1 MTQPQAQV
9 DTRGSLLDAAEELF
23 SRKGYAAVGI
33 REITDAAGVNIAA
46 IKYHFGS
53 KSELYLETVKRA
65 MERSE
70 TAASWELLREG
81 ISDPLEAAT
90 MLVRF
95 IYQFLDRHMASEK
108 PSAVCSLILH
118 EAAEPTEA
126 IDSVVRDFIEPHERM
141 HIELLRVI
149 VPDASRKQ
157 LSFFAQSI
165 MSQIMHYRIFKPVL
179 ERMAVGDLTDRRK
192 IRSIADHIARFSLR
206 GLGCPPDLVEQAVS
220 GAAKLDKDDAPNQ
233 RAPK

>member
-1 MTQPQAQV
+1 MAEPQAQA
-9 DTRGSLLDAAEELF
+9 DTRGALLDAAEGLF
-23 SRKGYAAVGI
+23 SKRGYAAVGI

-53 KSELYLETVKRA
+53 KSELYLQTVRRA

-70 TAASWELLREG
+70 TAASYEVLREG
-81 ISDPLEAAT
+81 ISEPLEAAT

-95 IYQFLDRHMASEK
+95 IHLFLDRHMATES
-108 PSAVCSLILH
+108 PSPVCSLILH

-126 IDSVVRDFIEPHERM
+126 IDSVVRDFIGPHERM
-141 HIELLRVI
+141 HIELLRVL
-149 VPDASRKQ
+149 VPGAGRKQ
-157 LSFFAQSI
+157 L
-165 MSQIMHYRIFKPVL
+165 MHYRIFKPVL

-206 GLGCPPDLVEQAVS
+206 GLGCSPDLVEEAVAN
-220 GAAKLDKDDAPNQ
+220 AAEIERDAAPKQ

>member
-90 MLVRF
+90 MLVCF
-95 IYQFLDRHMASEK
+95 IHQFLDRHMASES

-141 HIELLRVI
+141 HIELLRV
-149 VPDASRKQ
+149 
-157 LSFFAQSI
+157 
-165 MSQIMHYRIFKPVL
+165 IMHYRIFKPVL

-206 GLGCPPDLVEQAVS
+206 GLGCPPDVVEQAVS
-220 GAAKLDKDDAPNQ
+220 GAAKLDKDAAVNQ

>member
-1 MTQPQAQV
+1 M
-9 DTRGSLLDAAEELF
+9 
-23 SRKGYAAVGI
+23 
-33 REITDAAGVNIAA
+33 
-46 IKYHFGS
+46 
-53 KSELYLETVKRA
+53 
-65 MERSE
+65 
-70 TAASWELLREG
+70 
-81 ISDPLEAAT
+81 AT
-90 MLVRF
+90 E
-95 IYQFLDRHMASEK
+95 S

-126 IDSVVRDFIEPHERM
+126 IDSVVGDFIEPHERM

-149 VPDASRKQ
+149 VPEASQEQ

-179 ERMAVGDLTDRRK
+179 ERMAVGDLTDRTK

-206 GLGCPPDLVEQAVS
+206 GLGCPQDVVEQAVS
-220 GAAKLDKDDAPNQ
+220 GAAKLDKDNALNQ

>member
-1 MTQPQAQV
+1 MAEPHAHA
-9 DTRGSLLDAAEELF
+9 DTRGALLDAAEALF

-53 KSELYLETVKRA
+53 KSELYLQAVRRA

-70 TAASWELLREG
+70 TAASWEVLREG
-81 ISDPLEAAT
+81 LSDPLEAAT

-95 IYQFLDRHMASEK
+95 VHQFLERHMATES
-108 PSAVCSLILH
+108 PSPVCSLILH

-149 VPDASRKQ
+149 VPEASRKQ

-165 MSQIMHYRIFKPVL
+165 MSQIMHYRIFKPIL
-179 ERMAVGDLTDRRK
+179 ERMAVGDLSDRRK
-192 IRSIADHIARFSLR
+192 IRSIAEHISRFSLL
-206 GLGCPPDLVEQAVS
+206 GLGCPPDLVEQAVARATALQRDAS
-220 GAAKLDKDDAPNQ
+220 SIEGAP
-233 RAPK
+233 R

>member
-1 MTQPQAQV
+1 A
-9 DTRGSLLDAAEELF
+9 LLDAAEGLF
-23 SRKGYAAVGI
+23 SKRGYAAVGI

-53 KSELYLETVKRA
+53 KSELYLQTVRRA

-70 TAASWELLREG
+70 TAASYEVLREG
-81 ISDPLEAAT
+81 ISEPLEAAT

-95 IYQFLDRHMASEK
+95 IHLFLDRHMATES
-108 PSAVCSLILH
+108 PSPVCSLILH

-126 IDSVVRDFIEPHERM
+126 IDSVVRDF
-141 HIELLRVI
+141 
-149 VPDASRKQ
+149 
-157 LSFFAQSI
+157 
-165 MSQIMHYRIFKPVL
+165 IMHYRIFKPVL

-206 GLGCPPDLVEQAVS
+206 GLGCSPDLVEEAVAN
-220 GAAKLDKDDAPNQ
+220 AAEIERDAAPKQ